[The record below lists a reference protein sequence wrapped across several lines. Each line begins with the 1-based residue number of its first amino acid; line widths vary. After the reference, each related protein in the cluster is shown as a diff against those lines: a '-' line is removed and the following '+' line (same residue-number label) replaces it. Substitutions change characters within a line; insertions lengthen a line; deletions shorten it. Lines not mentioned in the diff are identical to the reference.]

1 MSELKSEDS
10 PHKLILSRMMNVRR
24 GIALWRHT
32 HASVVSKPLKCGEV
46 VIREGQD
53 FLLYLP

>member
-10 PHKLILSRMMNVRR
+10 PHKLTLSRMMNVRR
-24 GIALWRHT
+24 GIALWRNT
-32 HASVVSKPLKCGEV
+32 HVSVVSKPLKCGEV
-46 VIREGQD
+46 VIRKGQD